1 MDEADEMRFLKGD
14 IAKRLPAAPAF
25 RLGRRMAETLRAD
38 AGVAAKDIA
47 ASMHHASRT
56 TTARY
61 LHTDSKALAAA
72 VARLPDLSYPLS
84 DVATGTDGTPASADN
99 RERQRLRS
107 RRAFYGVWWLQ
118 SR

>member
-25 RLGRRMAETLRAD
+25 RLGRRTAETLRAD
-38 AGVAAKDIA
+38 AGVAA
-47 ASMHHASRT
+47 SMHHAGRT

-84 DVATGTDGTPASADN
+84 DVATGTDGTSASADD
-99 RERQRLRS
+99 RERQRFRS